1 VAGGKLP
8 TQGWGFRVVGV
19 VSTTA
24 PRRLELGRVGE
35 SVKRVDGIPK
45 VTGEFAYSSDL
56 FAAGML
62 WGHTLRSPHAHA
74 RIAEI
79 DISEALGM
87 PGVHAVLTHDDVPG
101 DKRYGLEFADQPVLA
116 FERVRYFGE
125 PIALVAAEH
134 PEQARRAAARIKVE
148 LEPLQPVVDPERA
161 TEQEPIHP
169 QRWTD
174 GHGYRKD
181 SRPNVVRS
189 ILIRHGDP
197 EARGDISVSGVYEL
211 GIQDQAFLGPESG
224 LAVPDGEGGGDIY
237 VATQWLHVDRD
248 QVAPCL
254 GLSKEQV
261 RIHLAGVGGAFGGR
275 EDLSMQ
281 IHGAMLAL
289 HTSRPVKMV
298 YNREESFYGHVH
310 RHPAR
315 IWAEHRANRDG
326 KLVNVRMRILID
338 GGAYASSS
346 TAVISNACSFA
357 VGPYALENALLEG
370 TCVYT
375 NNPPCGAM
383 RGFGAVQTCFAAEAQ
398 MDKLAAELGL
408 DPVELRLRNALAPG
422 DTLPTGQKV
431 TGAMPVADV
440 IRAAAAITPPE
451 PEPLPRDAIR
461 LPGGAGNTTRGDG
474 VRRGT
479 GFAVGFKNIC
489 YSEGFDDY
497 CAARVVLRADGS
509 AEVHCAAAEVGQGVT
524 NVVLQV
530 AREELDTDRVVLAS
544 HTTATVGSAG
554 STSAS
559 RMTWMAAG
567 AVQAACRA
575 ALEERRAKG
584 GAEVDVEREY
594 RHPRTYPLDPETGQT
609 TGDRSHVAFACAAMR
624 VVAEVDVE
632 LGLTRVVWIGTAQDV
647 GRAVNPAAVEGQI
660 EGGTAQGIGLALMEE
675 IQTSNGL
682 ITNASF
688 TDYLIPTALDMP
700 PVESVL
706 IEDPE
711 PDAPYGVKGVGEPP
725 TVVSTAA
732 VVSALRDATGREL
745 TRVPVKPDDIVG
757 FRELASE

>member
-1 VAGGKLP
+1 MSRTLP
-8 TQGWGFRVVGV
+8 
-19 VSTTA
+19 
-24 PRRLELGRVGE
+24 LGRIGE

-45 VTGEFAYSSDL
+45 TTGEFAYSSDL

-74 RIAEI
+74 RIVSI
-79 DISEALGM
+79 DISKAVGM
-87 PGVHAVLTHDDVPG
+87 AGVHAVLTHEDVPG
-101 DKRYGLEFADQPVLA
+101 DKRYGLEFTDQPVLA
-116 FERVRYFGE
+116 FDRVRYFGE

-134 PEQARRAAARIKVE
+134 PEQARRAAGVIEVE
-148 LEPLQPVVDPERA
+148 YQQLELVIDAEQAADQPA
-161 TEQEPIHP
+161 IHP
-169 QRWTD
+169 QNWTE
-174 GHGYRKD
+174 GHGYRD
-181 SRPNVVRS
+181 DPRPNVVRDMR
-189 ILIRHGDP
+189 IVRGDP
-197 EARGDISVSGVYEL
+197 DAEGDVSVEGVYEL

-224 LAVPDGEGGGDIY
+224 LAVPDGEGGIDIY

-254 GLSKEQV
+254 GLPKEQV

-281 IHGAMLAL
+281 LHAAMLAL

-298 YNREESFYGHVH
+298 YTREESFFGHVH

-326 KLVNVRMRILID
+326 KLVNVRMRILLD

-346 TAVISNACSFA
+346 TAVTSNAASFA
-357 VGPYALENALLEG
+357 VGPYAIENALIES

-383 RGFGAVQTCFAAEAQ
+383 RGFGAVQTCFAGEAQ
-398 MDKLAAELGL
+398 MDKLAAALGM
-408 DPVELRLRNALAPG
+408 DPVELRLRNALASG
-422 DTLPTGQKV
+422 DELPTGQKI
-431 TGAMPVADV
+431 TGSMPVADV
-440 IRAAAAITPPE
+440 IRRAAAIPVPDAE
-451 PEPLPRDAIR
+451 ELPRDPIR

-474 VRRGT
+474 VKRGV
-479 GFAVGFKNIC
+479 GFAVGFKNIG

-497 CAARVVLRADGS
+497 TAARVRLFSDAEGALV

-524 NVVLQV
+524 NVILQT
-530 AREELDTDRVVLAS
+530 ARTELEVENVSMAPG
-544 HTTATVGSAG
+544 TTAAVGSAG
-554 STSAS
+554 SASAS

-575 ALEERRAKG
+575 VRDELDRRG
-584 GAEVDVEREY
+584 GSLGDGEEVDLERIY
-594 RHPRTYPLDPETGQT
+594 RHPRTFPLDPETGQVT
-609 TGDRSHVAFACAAMR
+609 NERAHVALACAAMR
-624 VVAEVDVE
+624 VVVEVDVE

-647 GRAVNPAAVEGQI
+647 GKALNPQAVHGQI
-660 EGGTAQGIGLALMEE
+660 EGGTAQGLGLALMEE
-675 IQTSNGL
+675 IQTRDGL

-688 TDYLIPTALDMP
+688 TDYLIPTTLDMP
-700 PVESVL
+700 PVAVEL
-706 IEDPE
+706 IEDSE

-732 VVSALRDATGREL
+732 VMSAMRAATGREL
-745 TRVPVKPDDIVG
+745 KRVPVKPDDIC
-757 FRELASE
+757 L